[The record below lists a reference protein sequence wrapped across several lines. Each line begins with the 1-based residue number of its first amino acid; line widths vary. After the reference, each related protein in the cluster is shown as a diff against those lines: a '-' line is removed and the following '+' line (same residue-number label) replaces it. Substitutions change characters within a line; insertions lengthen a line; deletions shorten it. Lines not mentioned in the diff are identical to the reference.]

1 MNDEKAVHCR
11 VAVLVSFSVVE
22 GLQKKNRYRKKRA
35 RRMPTAEFHQMCM
48 LLRSSSTLLA
58 PHQKENRKANTPQ
71 IHICGRY
78 GSVSV

>member
-22 GLQKKNRYRKKRA
+22 GLQKKK
-35 RRMPTAEFHQMCM
+35 
-48 LLRSSSTLLA
+48 S
-58 PHQKENRKANTPQ
+58 KENAQGRVSSDVYAPKIELYSFSPSSKAEQKANTPQ